1 MPIQGGVI
9 VFTAFAI
16 ATFFY
21 FHAHFTN
28 RIGYGWHVLV
38 TQAII
43 CIIAYFFHRSH
54 LGLYL
59 LFCICCSA
67 IGFCIWAIC
76 EHLFLYRLLV
86 FVR

>member
-1 MPIQGGVI
+1 MQGGAI
-9 VFTAFAI
+9 VFSAFAI
-16 ATFFY
+16 ATLFY
-21 FHAHFTN
+21 FVAHFMN

-43 CIIAYFFHRSH
+43 CLIVYFFNRIP

-67 IGFCIWAIC
+67 VGFCIWAIC
-76 EHLFLYRLLV
+76 EHTFLYRLLA